1 MKGKSKQTFVDI
13 MSSTRTSFSGYTPL
27 YLPNGTTL
35 TNVVTTGRVRSAED
49 IWLEVY
55 NSANIELF
63 STNETQNAH
72 SGHIHIET
80 DDAAGGFQAGG
91 IEIKM
96 GDNLGPEDA
105 GGKRIR
111 LEAGDGSG
119 GGAGADI
126 VLECGASTGTGNGG
140 GVIVEAG
147 NAGSAE
153 ANTSRGGDIVMVTGD
168 ANGGG
173 DGGDFVVFTGQG
185 NTSGGF
191 EFETQG
197 SDAGSGGFSVTTGPA
212 SSGGGQAGKISLTA
226 GIAATGTDGTF
237 EVTVGGITF
246 VWPTT
251 GANIGDS
258 LKVAA
263 GSTAT
268 NKILEFAP

>member
-153 ANTSRGGDIVMVTGD
+153 ANTSHRILVVPRQSNSTMARPYSTRSTLSFVNTGMIKSVTGL
-168 ANGGG
+168 AK
-173 DGGDFVVFTGQG
+173 
-185 NTSGGF
+185 
-191 EFETQG
+191 
-197 SDAGSGGFSVTTGPA
+197 TTF
-212 SSGGGQAGKISLTA
+212 IR
-226 GIAATGTDGTF
+226 
-237 EVTVGGITF
+237 
-246 VWPTT
+246 
-251 GANIGDS
+251 
-258 LKVAA
+258 
-263 GSTAT
+263 
-268 NKILEFAP
+268 